1 MFLGEYKHQTDEK
14 FRLRMPS
21 AFKKV
26 LGASYMITKGT
37 NGCLFVFSENS
48 KKELFEDKLKNASLF
63 DANLKKP
70 LRLLFSS
77 AFMVEEDNQ
86 GRFLLPKALR
96 EFAALQKNV
105 VFVGVGSHIEIW
117 DERLWQEYQQNET
130 NFDKLLAGL
139 AEYGI

>member
-1 MFLGEYKHQTDEK
+1 
-14 FRLRMPS
+14 
-21 AFKKV
+21 
-26 LGASYMITKGT
+26 
-37 NGCLFVFSENS
+37 
-48 KKELFEDKLKNASLF
+48 
-63 DANLKKP
+63 
-70 LRLLFSS
+70 
-77 AFMVEEDNQ
+77 MVEEDNQ